1 MDPVINPKFEHLC
14 QQCECLGQATINDV
28 TADLF
33 ICAETVIARFGDRPD
48 DYLATHISHLNAF
61 SDVFLLAAFRLHLD
75 AQGLK
80 PEYTPAIH
88 AVPPLKADP
97 ITG

>member
-1 MDPVINPKFEHLC
+1 
-14 QQCECLGQATINDV
+14 V

-33 ICAETVIARFGDRPD
+33 IYAETAIARFSDRLE
-48 DYLATHISHLNAF
+48 DYIATHVSHLNAF

-80 PEYTPAIH
+80 PEYIPAIH
-88 AVPPLKADP
+88 AVPPLKS
-97 ITG
+97 